1 MLPFTWHVSIR
12 KNDLDVLPCNVVV
25 HAVMDIEAKALCQV
39 VHELCPRGDA
49 VTVEMRTGRLLWRQF
64 NTCRGGGG
72 GGSNQLLTPGMA

>member
-1 MLPFTWHVSIR
+1 
-12 KNDLDVLPCNVVV
+12 
-25 HAVMDIEAKALCQV
+25 MDIEAKALCQV

-72 GGSNQLLTPGMA
+72 EQSAIDSLYGLKVLQICAQPPVLYNITCIPSGCT